1 MVFVSNKID
10 NPEKTGAREFFRGR
24 LCAATLIALSIFLLG
39 CQKRSQLLVSPLSRW
54 GLMLGKRS

>member
-10 NPEKTGAREFFRGR
+10 NPEKTGAREFYRGR

-39 CQKRSQLLVSPLSRW
+39 LPEAKPIARESAVSR